1 MNHWWTDEL
10 HIFAAH
16 QGPPRPG
23 PRPGPRP
30 CPRPCP
36 RGVSPGVAVSFEEL
50 TEEDPSNGSNGSNGS
65 GAFLAESKSKSTSSR
80 NRNRQWS
87 GKTRLDDFDFDKIS
101 ISRWEG
107 KRSWKEEKTFCE
119 LVKRVEVRSRNEE
132 KVNTL
137 LEVKEVE
144 VKDKVK
150 IRQRS
155 RVKKVKTLF
164 VSK

>member
-1 MNHWWTDEL
+1 
-10 HIFAAH
+10 
-16 QGPPRPG
+16 
-23 PRPGPRP
+23 
-30 CPRPCP
+30 
-36 RGVSPGVAVSFEEL
+36 VKK
-50 TEEDPSNGSNGSNGS
+50 
-65 GAFLAESKSKSTSSR
+65 SKSKWKDSSLLMI
-80 NRNRQWS
+80 S
-87 GKTRLDDFDFDKIS
+87 IYFDKIS
-101 ISRWEG
+101 ISCWE

-155 RVKKVKTLF
+155 RVKKVKIQRSWRHLKTLF

>member
-1 MNHWWTDEL
+1 
-10 HIFAAH
+10 
-16 QGPPRPG
+16 
-23 PRPGPRP
+23 
-30 CPRPCP
+30 
-36 RGVSPGVAVSFEEL
+36 
-50 TEEDPSNGSNGSNGS
+50 
-65 GAFLAESKSKSTSSR
+65 
-80 NRNRQWS
+80 
-87 GKTRLDDFDFDKIS
+87 
-101 ISRWEG
+101 
-107 KRSWKEEKTFCE
+107 

-155 RVKKVKTLF
+155 RVKKVKIQRSWRHLKTLF